1 MGDIYVGT
9 SGYSYK
15 SWEGE
20 FYPSGMDKKEYLGYY
35 IHHFSFVE
43 LNFSYY
49 RQPNT
54 AMLQKIVDKTPADF
68 RFSIKGHRSFTHE
81 RSDEWRQQAQQFQQD
96 LRPLVEAD
104 AIAVV
109 LLQFPYSFHYTPENR
124 LYLDELTQALSDLP
138 LAVEFRNTEW
148 LHDDV
153 YEGMRKRGLSF
164 VVTDTPDLPKL
175 PGASGPASIPPTTSS
190 IGYMRFHGRNR
201 DNWWTGDNTTRY
213 DYLYSEQELS
223 SWIDR
228 IEELMHNTRILFIA
242 FNNHHKGQ
250 AVKNSLQLMGL
261 LEERKLPVVKPGT

>member
-1 MGDIYVGT
+1 
-9 SGYSYK
+9 
-15 SWEGE
+15 
-20 FYPSGMDKKEYLGYY
+20 
-35 IHHFSFVE
+35 
-43 LNFSYY
+43 
-49 RQPNT
+49 
-54 AMLQKIVDKTPADF
+54 
-68 RFSIKGHRSFTHE
+68 
-81 RSDEWRQQAQQFQQD
+81 
-96 LRPLVEAD
+96 
-104 AIAVV
+104 
-109 LLQFPYSFHYTPENR
+109 
-124 LYLDELTQALSDLP
+124 
-138 LAVEFRNTEW
+138 
-148 LHDDV
+148 
-153 YEGMRKRGLSF
+153 MRKRGLSF